1 MAIATFDTLLQP
13 KSINISHIDF
23 TTDDIS
29 GDYISGGT
37 ITDFSSTGIID
48 EASRPMI
55 HLDDDGLSVDNIVTN
70 DIEVDNITV
79 SGKMTVKNMV
89 IEYQQEE
96 IGTDVRLH
104 KAGLIHIGND
114 CVMSRSELGSSVV
127 YSNLR
132 KVGRLT
138 NLVVDGRFEAGY
150 TLIVNDMRNQ
160 VGINTD
166 EPMGALHV
174 RSEGGADVLID
185 GCGPDGYV
193 GTLRNNPI
201 YFGVNALSSNRSI
214 AITIQ
219 TAENSGNG
227 MLGDNNVGIG
237 TLSPSANLEVKGDFK
252 FSGTRFTTG
261 YETPAPGWHEKAEI
275 IWNQEPAVGMPIGW
289 VCLLAGDPGTWA
301 HFGIIE

>member
-23 TTDDIS
+23 TTDDLS

-79 SGKMTVKNMV
+79 SGKMTVKNMT
-89 IEYQQEE
+89 IEFQQEE
-96 IGTDVRLH
+96 IGTNINLH
-104 KAGLIHIGND
+104 KAGLIYIGKD

-138 NLVVDGRFEAGY
+138 SLTVDGRFDAGY
-150 TLIVNDMRNQ
+150 TLTVNDMKNQ
-160 VGINTD
+160 VGINTE
-166 EPMGALHV
+166 EPVGALHV
-174 RSEGGADVLID
+174 VNDSGAEVVIDGLGAD
-185 GCGPDGYV
+185 GY
-193 GTLRNNPI
+193 
-201 YFGVNALSSNRSI
+201 
-214 AITIQ
+214 
-219 TAENSGNG
+219 
-227 MLGDNNVGIG
+227 IG
-237 TLSPSANLEVKGDFK
+237 TVRN
-252 FSGTRFTTG
+252 
-261 YETPAPGWHEKAEI
+261 
-275 IWNQEPAVGMPIGW
+275 
-289 VCLLAGDPGTWA
+289 
-301 HFGIIE
+301 